1 MWTTIPASTI
11 YRYYLSGVLGS
22 RECYVLDCVQ
32 NTNDCY
38 DVYSV
43 VCRYWSFRYRTRDNT
58 TSEAPKTLQDVSFDR
73 HDKTKTQFTPYKVY
87 NKRRRPF
94 PIIVNF
100 LYQQII
106 SHVKILYDWWVG
118 TLGVL
123 VSLRQSLTSRTSH
136 PLALSCVCALPI
148 IWFYFVLKT
157 MIVIL
162 NFLLFLTRCA
172 IINY

>member
-1 MWTTIPASTI
+1 MWTTISASTI

-87 NKRRRPF
+87 NQRRRPF

-106 SHVKILYDWWVG
+106 SHVKILYDWWVS
-118 TLGVL
+118 TLGGVF
-123 VSLRQSLTSRTSH
+123 
-136 PLALSCVCALPI
+136 PLSQNSEFLQVNSFGYVGMMYRWGTKEINQLWPIVCFIFTNNIGKSNCYLG
-148 IWFYFVLKT
+148 
-157 MIVIL
+157 
-162 NFLLFLTRCA
+162 
-172 IINY
+172 